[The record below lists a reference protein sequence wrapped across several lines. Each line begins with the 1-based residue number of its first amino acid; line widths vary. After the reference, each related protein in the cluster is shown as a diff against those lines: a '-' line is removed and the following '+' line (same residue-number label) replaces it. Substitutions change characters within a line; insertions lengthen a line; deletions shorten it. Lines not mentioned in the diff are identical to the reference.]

1 MMSSPHFI
9 CHFQFRPTVPP
20 APCAIATMYHSGQTS
35 DQFRVHK
42 PLLLGGRIINVVI
55 AIARKIAKAKLIRIN
70 RKAWRTPQIAGR
82 RKRNRQSLE
91 RDGSLNRTKQNKHA
105 KQDEA
110 LLTQSVRRDSDPMTK
125 PQAQEQPISSRPRQ
139 RSCKKPSWIACE
151 DPMRILWSMRRS
163 YLELTDTE
171 TPIRIRL
178 PGSASPNTANHGCQ
192 FFQCDN
198 CRRTTSPSTSSK
210 PCQAPS
216 PVSSKSPSTASRSSR
231 SSSSAATS
239 TNGQCVLV
247 TTLSRSG
254 SPPTTRGG
262 LRA

>member
-1 MMSSPHFI
+1 
-9 CHFQFRPTVPP
+9 
-20 APCAIATMYHSGQTS
+20 MYHAGQTS

-42 PLLLGGRIINVVI
+42 PPLFEGRIINVVI
-55 AIARKIAKAKLIRIN
+55 AIARKIAKARLIRIN

-91 RDGSLNRTKQNKHA
+91 REVSLNRTKQNKHG

-110 LLTQSVRRDSDPMTK
+110 ILTQSVHRDSDPMTK
-125 PQAQEQPISSRPRQ
+125 PQAQEQPINSKPRQ
-139 RSCKKPSWIACE
+139 SSCKKSSWIGCG
-151 DPMRILWSMRRS
+151 DTMRILWSTRRS
-163 YLELTDTE
+163 HIELTDTE
-171 TPIRIRL
+171 IPIRIRL
-178 PGSASPNTANHGCQ
+178 PGSASPKTVNHGRQ

-216 PVSSKSPSTASRSSR
+216 PVSSRSPNTASRSSR
-231 SSSSAATS
+231 SSSRAATS

-247 TTLSRSG
+247 MTFSRSG
-254 SPPTTRGG
+254 SLPTTRRG